1 MLNKAYNTIL
11 LCQFDK
17 VDVVREQLSRRLR
30 DQDMQFPLESVFRD
44 GVVGAYQASQPR
56 DDTYAQRSGRTVGRE
71 DDDRLSGL
79 HFFHRNL
86 VFRGIKTVRPLFGG
100 KLTSFW
106 IRLVDLRVVVEATYQ
121 SAITQGLWSKSNAR
135 EVHVLVHFADVLR
148 EMFTN
153 GREFATA
160 NAGHPEL
167 VHLTEPPQIEACEA
181 DDLDILSASQSSRD
195 YAHTPIY
202 SVLH

>member
-1 MLNKAYNTIL
+1 MSESLPAQARKVSSWLLGWLIQALKKLNSPSVFARAFASLYTGSKLVEAVNIRSLKIRGKANIPLVMLNKAYNTIL
-11 LCQFDK
+11 LCQFDE

-30 DQDMQFPLESVFRD
+30 DQDMQFPLESVFCD

-79 HFFHRNL
+79 HLVHRNL
-86 VFRGIKTVRPLFGG
+86 VFIRVRTVQPLFGG

-121 SAITQGLWSKSNAR
+121 SAITQGLW
-135 EVHVLVHFADVLR
+135 
-148 EMFTN
+148 
-153 GREFATA
+153 
-160 NAGHPEL
+160 
-167 VHLTEPPQIEACEA
+167 
-181 DDLDILSASQSSRD
+181 
-195 YAHTPIY
+195 
-202 SVLH
+202 